1 VIYVLPVELTKQ
13 KIKELRT
20 KIEQKNSVFSQ
31 KRFLDTMFLPS
42 KIIGRE
48 RESDML
54 LRHILSLKDGFVV
67 PFVSVYGRSG
77 SGKSTIVK
85 FVCENLED
93 IISFRF
99 VNLRQAKTVF
109 GCANMILS
117 SLGDKSLS
125 SAEGLNK
132 AIDCIQ
138 AQTEYILK
146 KENKKFFVLVL
157 DEYDVLFSD
166 KRSNPSDFVYK
177 LLQMEENLREKGIW
191 ICMITIS
198 NNAMQEYDLD
208 DRVKSRMGGA
218 TVPFA
223 PYSQSDVFGILRDR
237 AKFAFKINVSKETLE
252 YCSKLSSSD
261 HGDARRALDLLRT
274 AGELCDGTKITKEN
288 IDSAQKYLQKD
299 RAEEIVSNAPYHM
312 RCVAGAICSLAIVGD
327 QSWAA
332 TSSIYKK
339 YTEIVSK
346 TEKPLSYRRV
356 SDLLVELE
364 NSGLVVSRAYSR
376 GRNGYGKEYKLTVSP
391 DLVGPTV
398 DKEYFDSL
406 VERKT
411 QLDSAKEYQ
420 KRMKSLGR
428 KRNWHLY
435 SKLLKDF

>member
-1 VIYVLPVELTKQ
+1 VLPVELTKQ

-48 RESDML
+48 PESEML
-54 LRHILSLKDGFVV
+54 LQHILSLKDGFVV

-85 FVCENLED
+85 FVCENLDD

-109 GCANMILS
+109 GCTNMILS

-125 SAEGLNK
+125 SAQGLNK

-138 AQTEYILK
+138 VQIESILK
-146 KENKKFFVLVL
+146 KEDKKFFVLVL

-177 LLQMEENLREKGIW
+177 LLQMEENLREKGFW
-191 ICMITIS
+191 VCMITIS
-198 NNAMQEYDLD
+198 NNAMQEHELD
-208 DRVKSRMGGA
+208 DRVKSRMGGVV
-218 TVPFA
+218 VPFT
-223 PYSQSDVFGILRDR
+223 PYSQSDVFGILQDR
-237 AKFAFKINVSKETLE
+237 AKIAFRIKVSKEILE
-252 YCSKLSSSD
+252 YCSELSSSD

-274 AGELCDGTKITKEN
+274 AGEICDGTKITKGN

-299 RAEEIVSNAPYHM
+299 RAEEIVSSAPYHM
-312 RCVAGAICSLAIVGD
+312 RCVAAAICSLAIVEE

-339 YTEIVSK
+339 YSEIISPK
-346 TEKPLSYRRV
+346 EKPLSYRRV

-364 NSGLVVSRAYSR
+364 NSGLVVSRAYSK

-391 DLVGPTV
+391 DLVGPAV
-398 DKEYFDSL
+398 SKDYFDSL
-406 VERKT
+406 VKRKA
-411 QLDSAKEYQ
+411 QLDGAKEYE
-420 KRMKSLGR
+420 KTMKSLGR
-428 KRNWHLY
+428 KPNWLLY
-435 SKLLKDF
+435 SKLLGDI